1 MSHDEGHDDE
11 WESAPSPDEPEG
23 PPRQPSEGVRIL
35 GAQEAA
41 EATGRHD
48 AVRRRDRKRFGDRP
62 DTPEAEG
69 DLPRITIS
77 SSEAPSESDAGH
89 FGKVPIVP
97 PATTPPPEEPRWG
110 EPEHV
115 GHARVTD
122 REPTG
127 SLFDDADDGDDL
139 DQGDDESF
147 VLPHWTEPATGQVP
161 KVVIEDDEPLVA
173 GSEQPRWRDD
183 AERAGE
189 PGFDDLMEDPPTLGA
204 LGGAVASSS
213 TEDDFFE
220 RELDHDPLEAF
231 APSDSGS
238 TPRRTRGGGGG
249 SGRSSRPPASDGG
262 DRNLVLAIGVGVA
275 LLGLGLLCFSLGRWA
290 TMLLAA
296 AVVTL
301 AAFEYFTAV
310 REVGYNPASL
320 VGLVAVAALVIGAS
334 LAGLAAYP
342 IALGLTVMV
351 GLIWY
356 LLVAPGEGSVHN
368 LGITLLGV
376 MWVGL
381 LGSFAGLFLGLGQV
395 VQDRTGGDS
404 NTGIGVLIAA
414 VIVSVSYDVG
424 AYFIGR
430 FAGRTPLSEASPN
443 KTQEGFFGGIGVAFL
458 LTLIIVQFVGIA
470 PLGGDFIRVLV
481 FALLCSMAAPV
492 GDLCES
498 FVKRDLGI
506 KDMGAVLPGHG
517 GVLDRFDSLLF
528 VLPTSYFVTVLFDVW
543 AV

>member
-11 WESAPSPDEPEG
+11 WDAPTLGESDDG

-62 DTPEAEG
+62 DAPEAEG

-77 SSEAPSESDAGH
+77 SSEAPSETDADH
-89 FGKVPIVP
+89 FGRVPIVP
-97 PATTPPPEEPRWG
+97 PAAGPPPEEPRWG
-110 EPEHV
+110 EDEHV

-127 SLFDDADDGDDL
+127 SLFDEPDDDAASE
-139 DQGDDESF
+139 QDDESF

-173 GSEQPRWRDD
+173 GGEQPRWRDD

-189 PGFDDLMEDPPTLGA
+189 PVFDDLMEDAPALGA
-204 LGGAVASSS
+204 LGGTEPSSS

-231 APSDSGS
+231 APSESGF
-238 TPRRTRGGGGG
+238 TARRTRGGGGG
-249 SGRSSRPPASDGG
+249 GGRSPRPPSSDGG
-262 DRNLVLAIGVGVA
+262 DRTLVLAIGVGVG

-296 AVVTL
+296 AVVTA

-310 REVGYNPASL
+310 REVGYNPATL
-320 VGLVAVAALVIGAS
+320 VGLVAVAALVVGTS

-342 IALGLTVMV
+342 IVLGLTAML
-351 GLIWY
+351 GLVWY

-395 VQDRTGGDS
+395 VQDRTGGTS
-404 NTGIGVLIAA
+404 NPGIGVLIAA

-470 PLGGDFIRVLV
+470 PLGGDFLRVVV
-481 FALLCSMAAPV
+481 FALLCAMAAPV

-498 FVKRDLGI
+498 FVKRDLDI

-528 VLPTSYFVTVLFDVW
+528 VLPTAYFVTVLFDVW
-543 AV
+543 AA